1 MAQGSRPDRVG
12 EQIRQELSQIIAQ
25 QVHDPGIGFL
35 TLTRVKVTPD
45 LQLARELYTVMG
57 DDKQRTDTQKALER
71 AMPYL
76 RRQIGSRI
84 RLRRVPELQFFY
96 DEAIAHQDRIEQ
108 ILLDLKKE
116 RDEREPHPDADPA
129 DDDKQ

>member
-1 MAQGSRPDRVG
+1 
-12 EQIRQELSQIIAQ
+12 
-25 QVHDPGIGFL
+25 
-35 TLTRVKVTPD
+35 
-45 LQLARELYTVMG
+45 MG

>member
-12 EQIRQELSQIIAQ
+12 EHIRQELSQIIAQ

-45 LQLARELYTVMG
+45 LQLARVLYTVMG
-57 DDKQRTDTQKALER
+57 DDKQRKDTQKALER
-71 AMPYL
+71 AMPFL
-76 RRQIGSRI
+76 RRQIGSRV

-116 RDEREPHPDADPA
+116 RDEREPTDE
-129 DDDKQ
+129 